1 MNRPARFVAIW
12 LVSLLALVLLIG
24 AFNAAIDPYDVF
36 GAPRIAGIDLFKPRA
51 KNHSMLAKTYQIER
65 FHPVTVLLGSSRVHI
80 GIDAHGAAWPAAMQ
94 PVYNYAI
101 PGWYGT
107 NTSYRS
113 LQEAVAAGPVK
124 NAVIFLDFQNFF
136 APEPVAVVADEDQKR
151 LLVQADGSPN
161 PARRLQRLSDAALSL
176 FTMGALLDSAGTILA
191 QHDAVVLDLPVDG
204 SSNEADFI
212 NAARADGMYDLF
224 AQKVAFEQD
233 RAEGLATFLA
243 NWQGPL
249 PNMDIVSRIIS
260 YCRAHGIALTLAIAP
275 SHGDGLELYWRAGL
289 WPRVEQFKTELA
301 SVVAKDGGGAV
312 PLWDFSDY
320 SEWTTEPV
328 PASGDRKTPT
338 RWYWEPTHFK
348 KALGALMVRRMFD
361 HDPTPFGVLLTP
373 DNVAARNAA
382 VRAQRQALVCESGR
396 AMLTALPHPR
406 PTGCDGSGIST
417 RESHRG
423 PT

>member
-1 MNRPARFVAIW
+1 
-12 LVSLLALVLLIG
+12 
-24 AFNAAIDPYDVF
+24 
-36 GAPRIAGIDLFKPRA
+36 
-51 KNHSMLAKTYQIER
+51 
-65 FHPVTVLLGSSRVHI
+65 
-80 GIDAHGAAWPAAMQ
+80 
-94 PVYNYAI
+94 
-101 PGWYGT
+101 
-107 NTSYRS
+107 
-113 LQEAVAAGPVK
+113 
-124 NAVIFLDFQNFF
+124 
-136 APEPVAVVADEDQKR
+136 
-151 LLVQADGSPN
+151 
-161 PARRLQRLSDAALSL
+161 
-176 FTMGALLDSAGTILA
+176 
-191 QHDAVVLDLPVDG
+191 
-204 SSNEADFI
+204 
-212 NAARADGMYDLF
+212 
-224 AQKVAFEQD
+224 
-233 RAEGLATFLA
+233 
-243 NWQGPL
+243 
-249 PNMDIVSRIIS
+249 
-260 YCRAHGIALTLAIAP
+260 
-275 SHGDGLELYWRAGL
+275 
-289 WPRVEQFKTELA
+289 
-301 SVVAKDGGGAV
+301 VAKDGGGAV